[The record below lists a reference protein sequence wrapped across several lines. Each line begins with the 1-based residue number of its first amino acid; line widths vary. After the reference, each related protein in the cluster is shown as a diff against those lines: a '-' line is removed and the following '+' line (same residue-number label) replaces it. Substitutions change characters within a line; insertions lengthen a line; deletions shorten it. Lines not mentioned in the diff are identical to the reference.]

1 MEQKIL
7 LKDIEIERVHGV
19 GHIKR
24 NKKRAIVVKLASFK
38 YKQKILF
45 ANRKIKGF
53 SSNINEQISKET
65 LEIRREKWNTFK
77 QL

>member
-53 SSNINEQISKET
+53 
-65 LEIRREKWNTFK
+65 
-77 QL
+77 